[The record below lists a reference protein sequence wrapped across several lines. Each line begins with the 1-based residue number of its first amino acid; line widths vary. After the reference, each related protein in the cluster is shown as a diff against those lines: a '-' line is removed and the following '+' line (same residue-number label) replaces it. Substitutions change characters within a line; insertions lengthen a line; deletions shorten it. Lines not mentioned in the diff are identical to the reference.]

1 MRLLY
6 YLLFALCLPLQ
17 AAPLA
22 LTSGNDYA
30 PFADQDL
37 PGGGLATRVVRAV
50 FERLGEPIRVD
61 WLPWKRGYAL
71 TLEGRYAATFPYI
84 HSPEREALF
93 HYSEPI
99 FVGKSYLYTLK
110 TRTLSLSEAGLRG
123 RSLCVPLGWSLPQSP
138 ILVAAIHSGAMQV
151 ERPADLAAC
160 AQMVRLGRADAFNAQ
175 ELIAEQVLLEVGL
188 SSQFQ
193 RSAEPVMV
201 VELALIAA
209 KQQAGSA
216 ELVARFNQALRAMR
230 EDGSYQ
236 RLLSAR

>member
-6 YLLFALCLPLQ
+6 SLLFALCLPLQ

-50 FERLGEPIRVD
+50 FERLGEPIRID

-110 TRTLSLSEAGLRG
+110 TRPLVLSEAGLR
-123 RSLCVPLGWSLPQSP
+123 
-138 ILVAAIHSGAMQV
+138 VAARYACRSVGPCRSPLCWSQPSMAAPCRWNA
-151 ERPADLAAC
+151 RPIWPPVRRWCGWAAP
-160 AQMVRLGRADAFNAQ
+160 MPSMPRN
-175 ELIAEQVLLEVGL
+175 
-188 SSQFQ
+188 
-193 RSAEPVMV
+193 
-201 VELALIAA
+201 
-209 KQQAGSA
+209 
-216 ELVARFNQALRAMR
+216 
-230 EDGSYQ
+230 
-236 RLLSAR
+236 